1 MCIEVIILLIDVL
14 ENRQDEKKDINF
26 SDKTWYI
33 LQQSKNDRIHINSGM
48 S

>member
-26 SDKTWYI
+26 SDKTWNI
-33 LQQSKNDRIHINSGM
+33 FQQSKNDRIHINSGM